1 MKLFNSLGAIPLST
15 DNTVFKYEDIKN
27 LSVAKLDNEY
37 NQRIKELKTLDI
49 VKNDYWETIR
59 QNKLRET
66 EQFYKLSRLTIQSY
80 TNPNVL
86 KQAENV
92 GECREKY
99 AEPLAAGGDSLLDAW
114 KMVNEIIKS
123 KNGNPKRIQQIF
135 DTQFNSPD
143 KFKYAVVEVTAFGWW
158 NCVNDTIDY
167 VSSEESQQKNFDKLF
182 KKIKQIYC
190 DEP

>member
-86 KQAENV
+86 KQAENA

-99 AEPLAAGGDSLLDAW
+99 AEPLANGGDSLLDAW
-114 KMVNEIIKS
+114 KRVRERL
-123 KNGNPKRIQQIF
+123 G
-135 DTQFNSPD
+135 
-143 KFKYAVVEVTAFGWW
+143 G
-158 NCVNDTIDY
+158 
-167 VSSEESQQKNFDKLF
+167 
-182 KKIKQIYC
+182 
-190 DEP
+190 